1 MKYTAVR
8 YALLAA
14 VLVGCSFLPR
24 AGSSVYAA
32 RQYQVTRPG
41 DANRIE
47 FPLQKAAFLRFVIYS
62 TRDGMEPAVDELE
75 IYGAGDTNLALSEG
89 VALSVS
95 STIAGYAIHRA
106 ENLRDGLL
114 GNDAS
119 WVAGGTCSEA
129 EPQYIEYRWQEPV
142 ETGAVVF
149 SRDRTGTFADRMPG
163 RVAVLLSDDGD
174 NWRRV
179 ALVDG
184 IASSDPVYYGS
195 WWLNVPD
202 RGPFEEAVT
211 PAAEASRE
219 EKSEYDSRLAEAIVG
234 EEFALLKTAGAAP
247 CPPGTI
253 QRHYPEYV
261 EPRRQPESVLPLPT
275 VEGLPAWQGGSDAFW
290 QGASSALVST
300 CAPDNSPH
308 GPYAAQLAAAAVSGG
323 KLYLRLQGN
332 RFLKK
337 RLALVGVEGLPSRGD
352 IIAREG
358 KLFWVPIDGC
368 DEYPAEVPIPLEGRV
383 GQNEYEMAI
392 PLEYLDGWEY
402 FGIVVAMGEGGRNV
416 PSGGTP
422 IHFKSSPLAL
432 SFDDRLSSEGSFIL
446 RAESFAD
453 APLSVTVETEEG
465 KRELTLPPREVTTL
479 TLPARYGQAGP
490 QTEVR
495 VSAGERE
502 PVWLLNGFRYD
513 PCYRPLCQLADMLRR
528 ADAPESDAREEKD
541 FLKRVTIPGVL
552 NPRYSDPEAIAA
564 GLNLPP
570 EVVELYDFAAALS
583 RGARSDD
590 PARAAIE
597 EEFLTLWNQYRAS
610 APLPLCPA
618 DSERELFM
626 KIRLL
631 KRREFLSSEELAPAE
646 HLLVN
651 QRHPFHPSHNYSDLF
666 DSQWVP
672 GGAVLLIDI
681 PRVDGVLDPSA
692 AKARAI
698 VQAGGGVIRN
708 PSQSRD
714 ATKVYYAHRVSQDEY
729 FRIFELDLA
738 TGQTRRISPEG
749 PFHDFWPTELPDGS
763 LAFVST
769 RCKKKFICWRPQ
781 AFVLHRMEK
790 DGSGVKPL
798 SMANLTEFAPSVM
811 NDGRIIWTR
820 SEYVDKGADYGH
832 TLWTIRI
839 DGTMPELVF
848 GNTIN
853 LPQGYANG
861 REVPETREVCCTLI
875 SHFSDLNGPIALI
888 DLTKGP
894 HDPSMIRSITPEV
907 AWPGFSSWGET
918 FREAYPISRDC
929 FLVAHAPLD
938 RFGIY
943 LLDRYG
949 NREMLFTDPAID
961 TICPQP
967 FAPMPAVPVL
977 KGVIKPD
984 LARKGL
990 GQFSVANVYRGLEGQ
1005 VEPGTARYLRV
1016 CREMPTPLAQLPD
1029 GTYQADHEPFMEY
1042 YASPVDILQGPFGW
1056 PSYVAKGVIG
1066 TIEIEK
1072 DGSADFLV
1080 PAGEVLFFELLDENM
1095 NEIQRMRSVV
1105 QLQDGEQRS
1114 CIGCHESR
1122 LSTPTGSLT
1131 LASKN
1136 PGRTLTAPPWGAG
1149 PFWYERVV
1157 QPILDKH
1164 CIECHTSEP
1173 DPSRPRLF
1181 DLTGRVDENRIPA
1194 SYRSLIQSGDVHY
1207 FDYTWGAGKTTKAAP
1222 YSFGTFQSRLW
1233 DILRDENHRGVS
1245 LTKEEEMGIKCW
1257 IDLNVPLWG
1266 DYQFRSSRPAGGTPP
1281 SEPKSEPKP

>member
-1 MKYTAVR
+1 MPILRPLAA
-8 YALLAA
+8 ALLAA
-14 VLVGCSFLPR
+14 
-24 AGSSVYAA
+24 AGLLASVCPCVSAA
-32 RQYQVTRPG
+32 SWQYQKIAPG
-41 DANRIE
+41 EANRVE
-47 FPLQKAAFLRFVIYS
+47 FAPQKARFLRLEIYS
-62 TRDGMEPAVDELE
+62 TRGSDAPAIDELE
-75 IYGAGDTNLALSEG
+75 VYGGGEENLALGEG
-89 VALSVS
+89 VEVSAS
-95 STIAGYAIHRA
+95 STIAGYAIHRV

-119 WVAGGTCSEA
+119 WVAGGTCSA
-129 EPQYIEYRWQEPV
+129 DSPQYVEYRWPEPV
-142 ETGAVVF
+142 EFSAVVF
-149 SRDRTGTFADRMPG
+149 SRDRAGRFADRVPA
-163 RVAVLLSDDGD
+163 RFAVLVSDDGQD
-174 NWRRV
+174 WRAAARIEGV
-179 ALVDG
+179 
-184 IASSDPVYYGS
+184 SDPVGEMVHPGS
-195 WWLNVPD
+195 HWLNVPD
-202 RGPFEEAVT
+202 RGPCEQTGAA
-211 PAAEASRE
+211 PAAEMSGYDASV
-219 EKSEYDSRLAEAIVG
+219 AEAFVG

-253 QRHYPEYV
+253 QRHYPEFV
-261 EPRRQPESVLPLPT
+261 EPIMQRQSVLPLPT
-275 VEGLPAWQGGSDAFW
+275 VEGAPAWGGGSDAFW
-290 QGASSALVST
+290 NSASSALVST
-300 CAPDNSPH
+300 CAPDNSPL
-308 GPYAAQLAAAAVSGG
+308 GPYVGQTAAAAVREG
-323 KLYLRLQGN
+323 KLYVRLRGN
-332 RFLKK
+332 RFLRK
-337 RLALVGVEGLPSRGD
+337 RLALVGVEGIPRRGD
-352 IIAREG
+352 IIVQEG
-358 KLFWVPIDGC
+358 KLFWLPIDGG
-368 DEYPAEVPIPLEGRV
+368 DLPADVPVPLEGIITSD
-383 GQNEYEMAI
+383 GCEAAI
-392 PLEYLDGWEY
+392 PLEYLDGWDR
-402 FGIVVAMGEGGRNV
+402 FGIFVALCEGGRNA
-416 PSGGTP
+416 PAGGYP
-422 IHFKSSPLAL
+422 IHFRAAPLAL
-432 SFDDRLSSEGSFIL
+432 SFDDHLTEEGGFVL
-446 RAESFAD
+446 RAESFCD
-453 APLSVTVETEEG
+453 TPLSVTVQTESG
-465 KRELTLPPREVTTL
+465 KQELTLSAGQPQTIP
-479 TLPARYGQAGP
+479 LPVRFGQAGP
-490 QTEVR
+490 QTEVH
-495 VSAGERE
+495 VSTGEGQ
-502 PVWLLNGFRYD
+502 PAWFLNGFRYD
-513 PCYRPLCQLADMLRR
+513 PCYRPLCQLTDMLRR
-528 ADAPESDAREEKD
+528 AEAPESDAREEKD

-570 EVVELYDFAAALS
+570 EYVELNDFAAALADG
-583 RGARSDD
+583 RRSDD
-590 PARAAIE
+590 PVLRAVE
-597 EEFLTLWNQYRAS
+597 EELLPLWNRYRAER
-610 APLPLCPA
+610 PLSLYPA
-618 DSERELFM
+618 FAERDLFM

-631 KRREFLSSEELAPAE
+631 KRRLVLSGDDLQPAQ
-646 HLLVN
+646 HLLAN

-681 PRVDGVLDPSA
+681 PRVDGVLDPA
-692 AKARAI
+692 GAQVRRI
-698 VQAGGGVIRN
+698 VEAGDGVIRN

-714 ATKVYYAHRVSQDEY
+714 ATKIYYAHRVSQDEY
-729 FRIFELDLA
+729 FRIYELDLA
-738 TGQTRRISPEG
+738 TGEKRRISPEG
-749 PFHDFWPTELPDGS
+749 PFHDFWPTELPDGG

-790 DGSGVKPL
+790 DGSDLKAL

-811 NDGRIIWTR
+811 DDGRIIWTR

-918 FREAYPISRDC
+918 FREAYPISRDVY
-929 FLVAHAPLD
+929 LVAHAPLD
-938 RFGIY
+938 RFGIF

-949 NREMLFTDPAID
+949 NRELLFTDPAID

-967 FAPMPAVPVL
+967 FAPQPVPPVL

-984 LARKGL
+984 LAEKGL

-1005 VEPGTARYLRV
+1005 VEPGKARYLRV
-1016 CREMPTPLAQLPD
+1016 CRELPTPLAQLAD

-1066 TIEIEK
+1066 TIEIEE

-1080 PAGEVLFFELLDENM
+1080 PAEQVLFFELLDENM

-1105 QLQDGEQRS
+1105 QLQKGEQRS

-1136 PGRTLTAPPWGAG
+1136 PGRSLSAPPWGAG

-1157 QPILDKH
+1157 QPVLDKR
-1164 CIECHTSEP
+1164 CVECHTAETAEKK
-1173 DPSRPRLF
+1173 PRQF
-1181 DLTGRVDENRIPA
+1181 DLTGRLDADRIPA

-1222 YSFGTFQSRLW
+1222 FSFGTFQSRLW
-1233 DILRDENHRGVS
+1233 EILRDENHRGVS
-1245 LTKEEEMGIKCW
+1245 LAPEEEQAIKCW
-1257 IDLNVPLWG
+1257 TDLNVPLWG
-1266 DYQFRSSRPAGGTPP
+1266 DYQFRSSRAGTTGGGYSP
-1281 SEPKSEPKP
+1281 E